1 MRKLGFSQ
9 KTLSLMTES
18 QINMILEKIKK
29 KETKEAEQEVNYTT
43 TLDDKDQLPPMSVEK
58 LKDLS
63 GKLTANKNQV
73 TKKTSGPYDTS
84 GKKLSDFTNLPEA
97 KQDITAV
104 TTLNDDDP
112 IPSMDVSKAKTF
124 SAQLTANKN
133 QVTKKT
139 SGPYDTSGKKLSDF
153 TEIKDEVTEGKK
165 KKKKYNPWAVCTS
178 SVGRKNKKKFEDCVM
193 GVKKKLKENRNP
205 YEYLIESK
213 MEEIVENNLSPKM
226 TKGEIMSIIAE
237 KKMMMKKPIGTMIGG
252 EMGEGDTKTAPVK
265 TPSRTTEKEPGKR
278 KPNPGKNPGVSPAP
292 KASYMEGDTKT
303 APTKTPTKTEPARR
317 TANPGRKTGPQ
328 ENPKPK
334 AGKSDSDME
343 SKKSEI
349 ITAIFNLIDKN

>member
-1 MRKLGFSQ
+1 MEQKKKNLLEMRKLGFSQ
-9 KTLSLMTES
+9 KTLSLLNES
-18 QINMILEKIKK
+18 QISMILEKIKK
-29 KETKEAEQEVNYTT
+29 KETKEAETT
-43 TLDDKDQLPPMSVEK
+43 TTTTVKKVPADEPL
-58 LKDLS
+58 
-63 GKLTANKNQV
+63 KLTPQQLTQAQKD
-73 TKKTSGPYDTS
+73 KT
-84 GKKLSDFTNLPEA
+84 A
-97 KQDITAV
+97 
-104 TTLNDDDP
+104 TTLPDG
-112 IPSMDVSKAKTF
+112 SMEFKT
-124 SAQLTANKN
+124 
-133 QVTKKT
+133 VKT
-139 SGPYDTSGKKLSDF
+139 
-153 TEIKDEVTEGKK
+153 EVGEGKK

-178 SVGRKNKKKFEDCVM
+178 SVGRKNKKKYEDCVM
-193 GVKKKLKENRNP
+193 GVKKKLKEGRNP

-317 TANPGRKTGPQ
+317 TANPGKKTGPQ

-334 AGKSDSDME
+334 AGKSDSEME
-343 SKKSEI
+343 SKKNEI
-349 ITAIFNLIDKN
+349 INAIFNLIDKESK